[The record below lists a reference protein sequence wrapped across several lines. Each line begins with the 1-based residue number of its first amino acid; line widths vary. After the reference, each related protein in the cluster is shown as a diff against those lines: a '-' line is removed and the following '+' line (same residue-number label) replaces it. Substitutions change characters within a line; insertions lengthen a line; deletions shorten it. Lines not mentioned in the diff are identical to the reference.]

1 MKLKYILTNNYI
13 EKPSTIF
20 KPLNN
25 YIVFMFWTG
34 DNKLTENRI
43 KCLKQFKQISE
54 SSVIFITKD
63 NLSKYILK
71 SEPLHPAYKYLSETH
86 RADYLRTY
94 FMNFYGGGYS
104 DIKKTTNS
112 WKSSFDKLNNS
123 DKWIIGYKW
132 HSNKNNED
140 VIGNG
145 SYICKPQTKLTIEWY
160 NSVIQLLNS
169 KLEELKKYP
178 AKYPQDSFGVNNS
191 KYPIRWEEMLACIF
205 DPLCYEYK
213 DKILNTLPINIFESY
228 R

>member
-1 MKLKYILTNNYI
+1 MINDGWNKKPEGWEEVNIHDYKNIVNKIDISFNYDSIFVLAGGINQNGECHEWVKRRLDLAVKL
-13 EKPSTIF
+13 
-20 KPLNN
+20 
-25 YIVFMFWTG
+25 
-34 DNKLTENRI
+34 
-43 KCLKQFKQISE
+43 
-54 SSVIFITKD
+54 
-63 NLSKYILK
+63 
-71 SEPLHPAYKYLSETH
+71 H
-86 RADYLRTY
+86 
-94 FMNFYGGGYS
+94 NF
-104 DIKKTTNS
+104 
-112 WKSSFDKLNNS
+112 
-123 DKWIIGYKW
+123 
-132 HSNKNNED
+132 SNKNNED